1 MKLYSVKDSEFKPYG
16 RVIDGYDF
24 SELISVLKASTLCPD
39 NGTVYVT
46 SNEKLESLDAA
57 KFLKANIY
65 GRMPI
70 QIGYCNG
77 HNTKLNALEY
87 HRDSEVNIAANDVI
101 LLLAK
106 KEEVNDDYSLDTSKV
121 KAFLVPADTAVEVY
135 ATSLHYAPCHVKNE
149 GFRVAVVLPRGT
161 NEELTTKTEIL
172 TTEDKLLTHV
182 NKWLIAHPNG
192 GCPEG
197 SFVWLTGKNIDTTT
211 DID

>member
-1 MKLYSVKDSEFKPYG
+1 MKLYSVKDNEFRPYG
-16 RVIDGYDF
+16 RVIEGYDF
-24 SELISVLKASTLCPD
+24 SELISVLRDSTPCPES
-39 NGTVYVT
+39 GTVYVT
-46 SNEKLESLDAA
+46 SDKKLESLDAA
-57 KFLKANIY
+57 KIIGANVY

-70 QIGYCNG
+70 EIGYCNG

-87 HRDSEVNIAANDVI
+87 HRDSEVNIAADDVI

-106 KEEVNDDYSLDTSKV
+106 KEDINDDYSLDTSKV
-121 KAFLVPADTAVEVY
+121 KAFLVPSGVAVEVY

-161 NEELTTKTEIL
+161 NEALSTKTEIL
-172 TTEDKLLTHV
+172 SPEDKLLTHV
-182 NKWLIAHPNG
+182 NKWLIAHPEG

-197 SFVWLTGKNIDTTT
+197 SFVGLTGKNIDTAE

>member
-87 HRDSEVNIAANDVI
+87 HRDSEINIAANDVI

-106 KEEVNDDYSLDTSKV
+106 KEDINDDYSLDTSKV
-121 KAFLVPADTAVEVY
+121 KAFLVPANTAVEVY
-135 ATSLHYAPCHVKNE
+135 ATSLHYAPCHVKDE

-161 NEELTTKTEIL
+161 NETLTMKTEIV
-172 TTEDKLLTHV
+172 TPEDKLLTHV

-192 GCPEG
+192 GCPED
-197 SFVWLTGKNIDTTT
+197 SFVGLTGKNIDTTT